1 MDADE
6 LDRAIATLEEE
17 MPDLQNRYRDLF
29 SYANAWAE
37 RHDRIM
43 SLTPEPLRDSVT
55 QRLRRVG
62 IRWGVADGVRVTQQF
77 PALGTARR

>member
-6 LDRAIATLEEE
+6 LDQAIAALEAE

-37 RHDRIM
+37 RHDHIM
-43 SLTPEPLRDSVT
+43 ALTPEPLRDSVT

-62 IRWGVADGVRVTQQF
+62 IRWGVADGVRVTAQF
-77 PALGTARR
+77 PALGATPR

>member
-6 LDRAIATLEEE
+6 LDQAIAALEAE

-37 RHDRIM
+37 RHDHIM
-43 SLTPEPLRDSVT
+43 ALTPEPLRESVT

-62 IRWGVADGVRVTQQF
+62 IRWGVADGVRVTAQF
-77 PALGTARR
+77 PALGTAPR